1 METAGRGPEVG
12 GERWEHDLTW
22 KSRHRLGAHANILPH
37 QSSSMTVPPRASRS
51 EHPGQLASAPP
62 VRPFLKWAGG
72 KRQILPYLREFYPE
86 AFAVYREPFLGS
98 GAVFFDLVNQGRLA
112 GRRTVLADTNGD
124 LVGCYTHVR
133 DEPEAVIRSL
143 KRLAARYKRDPQGHY
158 YRVREKFNPARQA
171 ISNGHGVASGRY
183 TADLAAMLVYLNRT
197 GFNGLFRLN
206 SKGTFNVP
214 LGRYSNP
221 RICDTEN
228 LRKVAAV
235 LSAKTISIKQVRYAK
250 GLVGAREGDFIYLDP
265 PYAPLSATAQFTSY
279 TSEGFTAADQRQLQR
294 TVIRLADKGCWVLLS
309 NSTAPEVAAL
319 YDGNRDAKRA
329 GLRAYKRPARRTIN
343 SNASR
348 RGQVFEY
355 LITNIPQRVSQL

>member
-1 METAGRGPEVG
+1 MTAP
-12 GERWEHDLTW
+12 
-22 KSRHRLGAHANILPH
+22 ALPSH
-37 QSSSMTVPPRASRS
+37 S
-51 EHPGQLASAPP
+51 EHPGPPAASQP

-72 KRQILPYLREFYPE
+72 KRQLLPRLREFYPA
-86 AFAVYREPFLGS
+86 AFAAYREPFLGS

-112 GRRTVLADTNGD
+112 GHLAFLTDTNGD
-124 LVGCYTHVR
+124 LVGCYSRVR
-133 DEPEAVIRSL
+133 AEPEAVIRSL
-143 KRLAARYKRDPQGHY
+143 KRLAARYKRDPQEHY
-158 YRVREKFNPARQA
+158 YRVRDKFNPARQA
-171 ISNGHGVASGRY
+171 ISHGHGIESRRY

-206 SKGTFNVP
+206 SKGLFNVP

-228 LRKVAAV
+228 LRNVAAV
-235 LSAKTISIKQVRYAK
+235 LSAKTISIKQVQYVDLLAATKAGAK
-250 GLVGAREGDFIYLDP
+250 EGDFVYLDP

-279 TSEGFTAADQRQLQR
+279 TSEGFSTADQHRLQR
-294 TVIRLADKGCWVLLS
+294 TVIRLARKGCWVLLS
-309 NSTAPEVAAL
+309 NSTAPEVAEL

-329 GLRAYKRPARRTIN
+329 GLHAHKVPARRTIN

-355 LITNIPQRVSQL
+355 LITNIPQRVSQS